1 MKDIDCLCVSIM
13 SGFIPSTNNL
23 LDRAKNRSLALDGG
37 VGTALNQL
45 GVKENDVWNA
55 PSLLSDPYIRESVKS
70 VHLSFLQ
77 CGVDILSANT
87 YSFDVSV
94 TYADYKLKDLSSVKT
109 HQELVSENL
118 ELANEAIDQFMADE
132 STKMNNNLRPLLA
145 MPIASFAS
153 TITARC
159 STANRELKDEVDHHR
174 CEGYGFTASDIR
186 SYFEG
191 RLNDDVLR
199 FAGKSGVATL
209 AFETVGDLLEV
220 EIICD
225 ILSEKADLLEEV
237 GLGTW
242 IALTCGTSETVDTGG
257 SIAACVEKMAKCPQ
271 VTCVG
276 VNCTEPH
283 LITPILE
290 TIKRVLSD
298 CDAENKLIVVYP
310 NSGETYISRELKE
323 GETDHWKMTS
333 ACKDWNLANAALE
346 WIESGA
352 NIIGGCCRINAVSI
366 AQLVENIKKH
376 NRECQSNYS
385 S

>member
-1 MKDIDCLCVSIM
+1 MP
-13 SGFIPSTNNL
+13 GFIPSTNNL
-23 LDRAKNRSLALDGG
+23 LDRAKNRCLALDGG
-37 VGTALNQL
+37 VGTALNQY
-45 GVKENDVWNA
+45 GVKENDCWNA

-70 VHLSFLQ
+70 VHLSFLK

-94 TYADYKLKDLSSVKT
+94 TDTDYKLKHHSFMKT
-109 HQELVSENL
+109 QLELVSENL
-118 ELANEAIDQFMADE
+118 DLANEAIDEFMADR
-132 STKMNNNLRPLLA
+132 STNMRNNLRPLLA

-153 TITARC
+153 TIVARC
-159 STANRELKDEVDHHR
+159 ATANREQKDHADYHR
-174 CEGYGFTASDIR
+174 CEGYGFAASDIR

-191 RLNDDVLR
+191 RLHDDVLR

-209 AFETVGDLLEV
+209 AFETVGDLLEI

-225 ILSEKADLLEEV
+225 ILNEKADLLEEV

-290 TIKRVLSD
+290 TIKRVLTD

-310 NSGETYISRELKE
+310 NSGETFISRELKE
-323 GETDHWKMTS
+323 EETDHWKMTS
-333 ACKDWNLANAALE
+333 ACQDWNLATAALE
-346 WIESGA
+346 WIEGGA
-352 NIIGGCCRINAVSI
+352 NIVGGCCRINAVSI
-366 AQLVENIKKH
+366 AELVENIKKH
-376 NRECQSNYS
+376 NRECLSRLEL
-385 S
+385 